1 VVDIETDFN
10 VVLLL
15 MIKKLGLFPETDWS
29 YTVHLS
35 MVTMEIIAALSHESE
50 MNGNLAVQV
59 AILHDVIEDTNTTTY
74 EELQFV
80 I

>member
-1 VVDIETDFN
+1 
-10 VVLLL
+10 
-15 MIKKLGLFPETDWS
+15 
-29 YTVHLS
+29 